1 MLGVQLLGN
10 EKVAVKEYPE
20 PTLDGNKVLIQI
32 KASGICGSE
41 MHGYRSPNPQ
51 PFNGGHEV
59 AGVVIDAGTSTK
71 LEVGDRVGVH
81 AVWGCGDC
89 RWCGMGQYTYC
100 DNKMDRPG
108 AHAERIAAPE
118 HTCLKLPENVP
129 FDVGV
134 LLTGDGMGV
143 PYRVSRRLSTKGGD
157 FVCILGV
164 GPVGLGNAIVQ
175 SFLGAEVIAIDI
187 NDYRLSL
194 AESAGVSHT
203 INTQKVDPLEAVAE
217 LTHGMLAD
225 KCIEAAGRP
234 ETLKLAFELVGKAGT
249 VMCAGEQGDLPISP
263 SGDLIRKDITL
274 MGSWFYHYAEYPA
287 MLDLY
292 RRGLPIGRMITDHFP
307 LVEASTAFSKFAN
320 GQAGKV
326 MLEP

>member
-10 EKVAVKEYPE
+10 ENVIVKEYPE
-20 PTLDGNKVLIQI
+20 PVCDGNNILVQI

-41 MHGYRSPNPQ
+41 MHGYRGAKAH

-59 AGVVIDAGTSTK
+59 TGVVIDAGKSTRFV
-71 LEVGDRVGVH
+71 VGDRVGVH

-89 RWCGMGQYTYC
+89 RWCAIGRYTFC
-100 DNKMDRPG
+100 DNRSGCPG
-108 AHAERIAAPE
+108 THAERIAAPE
-118 HTCLKLPENVP
+118 HVCLRLPEDVP
-129 FDVGV
+129 HDVGV
-134 LLTGDGMGV
+134 LLTGDGLGV
-143 PYRVSRRLSTKGGD
+143 PYRVSQRINTKGGD
-157 FVCILGV
+157 FVCIVGA
-164 GPVGLGNAIVQ
+164 GPVGLGNIIVQ

-194 AESAGVSHT
+194 AETFGAAHT
-203 INTQKVDPLEAVAE
+203 INTKNDEPLEAVRE
-217 LTHGMLAD
+217 ITGGMLAD
-225 KCIEAAGRP
+225 KCIEAVGSV
-234 ETLKLAFELVGKAGT
+234 ETVKLALKLAGKGGT
-249 VMCAGEQGDLPISP
+249 VMAVGEHGDVPISP
-263 SGDLIRKDITL
+263 SRDLIRGDITL
-274 MGSWFYHYAEYPA
+274 MGSWFYYYSDYPG

-307 LVEASTAFSKFAN
+307 LLEAQAAFHKFAN